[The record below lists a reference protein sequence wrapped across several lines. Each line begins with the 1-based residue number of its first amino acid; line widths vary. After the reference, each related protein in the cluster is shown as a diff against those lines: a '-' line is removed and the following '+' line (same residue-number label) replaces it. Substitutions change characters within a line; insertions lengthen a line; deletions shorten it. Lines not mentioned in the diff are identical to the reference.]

1 MRRAEQVDCGCP
13 GHFPAQDHATDAFE
27 RGKSLRF
34 QRENAGGVG
43 KSASPVGA
51 TVESTAAHRSIE
63 RINIP
68 LLCGWTIYRP
78 FAVLESNTRLPLHA
92 HRHVIALDQPHLWPA
107 RATSAVARHGF
118 TVFFRMSVMTEQTL
132 VAPID
137 DQPQLASG
145 FSGYQSALVALLAF
159 VQFTI
164 ILDFMIMSPLGAI
177 IMPALNITAAQF
189 GVAVSA
195 YAFSAGISGI
205 LAAGFADRFDR
216 KRLLLFFYVG
226 FALGTV
232 LCSLAPTFHLLL
244 LGRIVTGL
252 FGGVMGSVILAIV
265 IDLFALHLRG
275 RVMGFVQTAFAASQV
290 LGIPAGLYLS
300 NHWNWHVTF
309 GALVGLSIA
318 GMAAVL
324 LLMKPVNG
332 HLLLKQ
338 DTNAFR
344 HLIATVGQPRYTLAF
359 AVTTLL
365 ATGGFMLMPFG
376 SAYTVNNLGIDIAHL
391 PTIYLVSGLF
401 SIFTGPLVGRASDA
415 FGKFPTFAFGSF
427 VSIVMVLIY
436 TRLDYLG
443 HVTLTTV
450 IVVNVL
456 MFVGI
461 FSRMIPSQALIS
473 AIPESSQRG
482 SFSAV
487 SASLQQLSGGLGSVL
502 AAAII
507 AQNADGTLR
516 HFDRLGYIVV
526 ATSLASLTLMYFVQ
540 KSVANRAGKRF
551 V

>member
-1 MRRAEQVDCGCP
+1 M
-13 GHFPAQDHATDAFE
+13 
-27 RGKSLRF
+27 
-34 QRENAGGVG
+34 
-43 KSASPVGA
+43 SA
-51 TVESTAAHRSIE
+51 
-63 RINIP
+63 
-68 LLCGWTIYRP
+68 
-78 FAVLESNTRLPLHA
+78 
-92 HRHVIALDQPHLWPA
+92 
-107 RATSAVARHGF
+107 
-118 TVFFRMSVMTEQTL
+118 MTEQTL
-132 VAPID
+132 AAPID
-137 DQPQLASG
+137 DQRELAHG
-145 FSGYQSALVALLAF
+145 FSRYQSALVALLAF

-164 ILDFMIMSPLGAI
+164 ILDFTIMSPLGAI

-216 KRLLLFFYVG
+216 KRLLLFFYAG
-226 FALGTV
+226 FTLGTA
-232 LCSLAPTFHLLL
+232 LCALAPTYHVLL
-244 LGRIVTGL
+244 LGRVVTGL
-252 FGGVMGSVILAIV
+252 FGGVMGSIVLAIV
-265 IDLFALHLRG
+265 TDLFALRLRG

-290 LGIPAGLYLS
+290 LGIPAGLFLS
-300 NHWNWHVTF
+300 NHWSWHVSF

-318 GMAAVL
+318 AMAAVL

-338 DTNAFR
+338 DKNAFR

-376 SAYTVNNLGIDIAHL
+376 SAYTVNNLGIDIVHL

-415 FGKFPTFAFGSF
+415 FGKFPTFAFGSA
-427 VSIVMVLIY
+427 VSVVMVLIY
-436 TRLDYLG
+436 THLG
-443 HVTLTTV
+443 HVTLTTA
-450 IVVNVL
+450 IAVNVL

-461 FSRMIPSQALIS
+461 FSRMIPSQALIT
-473 AIPESSQRG
+473 AIPEPSQRG

-487 SASLQQLSGGLGSVL
+487 SASLQQFSGGLGSVL

-507 AQNADGTLR
+507 VQNADGSLR

-526 ATSLASLTLMYFVQ
+526 ATSLASLAVMYFVQ
-540 KSVANRAGKRF
+540 KSVADRTGKRM

>member
-1 MRRAEQVDCGCP
+1 M
-13 GHFPAQDHATDAFE
+13 
-27 RGKSLRF
+27 
-34 QRENAGGVG
+34 
-43 KSASPVGA
+43 SA
-51 TVESTAAHRSIE
+51 
-63 RINIP
+63 
-68 LLCGWTIYRP
+68 
-78 FAVLESNTRLPLHA
+78 
-92 HRHVIALDQPHLWPA
+92 
-107 RATSAVARHGF
+107 
-118 TVFFRMSVMTEQTL
+118 MTEQTL
-132 VAPID
+132 AAPID
-137 DQPQLASG
+137 DQRELAHG
-145 FSGYQSALVALLAF
+145 FSRYQSALVALLAF

-164 ILDFMIMSPLGAI
+164 ILDFTIMSPLGAI

-216 KRLLLFFYVG
+216 KRLLLFFYAG
-226 FALGTV
+226 FTLGTA
-232 LCSLAPTFHLLL
+232 LCALAPTYHVLL
-244 LGRIVTGL
+244 LGRVVTGL
-252 FGGVMGSVILAIV
+252 FGGVMGSIVLAIV
-265 IDLFALHLRG
+265 TDLFALRLRG

-290 LGIPAGLYLS
+290 LGIPAGLFLS
-300 NHWNWHVTF
+300 NHWSWHVSF

-318 GMAAVL
+318 AMAAVL

-338 DTNAFR
+338 DKNAFR

-376 SAYTVNNLGIDIAHL
+376 SAYTVNNLGIDIVHL

-415 FGKFPTFAFGSF
+415 FGKFPTFAFGSA
-427 VSIVMVLIY
+427 VSVVMVLIY
-436 TRLDYLG
+436 THLG
-443 HVTLTTV
+443 HVTLTTA
-450 IVVNVL
+450 ITVNVL

-473 AIPESSQRG
+473 AIPEPSQRG

-507 AQNADGTLR
+507 VQNADGSLR
-516 HFDRLGYIVV
+516 HFDWLGYIVV
-526 ATSLASLTLMYFVQ
+526 ATSLASLAVMYFVQ
-540 KSVANRAGKRF
+540 KSVADHAGKRM

>member
-1 MRRAEQVDCGCP
+1 
-13 GHFPAQDHATDAFE
+13 
-27 RGKSLRF
+27 
-34 QRENAGGVG
+34 
-43 KSASPVGA
+43 
-51 TVESTAAHRSIE
+51 
-63 RINIP
+63 
-68 LLCGWTIYRP
+68 
-78 FAVLESNTRLPLHA
+78 
-92 HRHVIALDQPHLWPA
+92 
-107 RATSAVARHGF
+107 
-118 TVFFRMSVMTEQTL
+118 MSDMTEQTL
-132 VAPID
+132 TAPVV
-137 DQPQLASG
+137 DQKEQTPG
-145 FSGYQSALVALLAF
+145 FSRYQSVLIALLAL

-177 IMPALNITAAQF
+177 IMPALDISAAQF

-195 YAFSAGISGI
+195 YAFRAGISGI

-216 KRLLLFFYVG
+216 KRLLLFFYLG
-226 FALGTV
+226 FTLGTA
-232 LCSLAPTFHLLL
+232 LCAFAPNYHLLL

-252 FGGVMGSVILAIV
+252 FGGVIGSVVLAIV
-265 IDLFALHLRG
+265 TDLFALQLRG

-290 LGIPAGLYLS
+290 LGIPAGLFLS
-300 NHWNWHVTF
+300 NHWNWHVSF

-376 SAYTVNNLGIDIAHL
+376 SAYTVNNLGIDIVHL

-401 SIFTGPLVGRASDA
+401 SILIGPLVGRASDA
-415 FGKFPTFAFGSF
+415 FGKFPTFAFGTAM
-427 VSIVMVLIY
+427 SIVMVLIY
-436 TRLDYLG
+436 THLG
-443 HVTLTTV
+443 QVSLTVAIT
-450 IVVNVL
+450 VNVL

-473 AIPESSQRG
+473 AIPEPTQRG

-502 AAAII
+502 AAALI
-507 AQNADGTLR
+507 AQNADGSLR
-516 HFDRLGYIVV
+516 HFDRLGYVV
-526 ATSLASLTLMYFVQ
+526 VTTAVISLLLMYFVQ
-540 KSVANRAGKRF
+540 RPIAVQAGKR
-551 V
+551 VV